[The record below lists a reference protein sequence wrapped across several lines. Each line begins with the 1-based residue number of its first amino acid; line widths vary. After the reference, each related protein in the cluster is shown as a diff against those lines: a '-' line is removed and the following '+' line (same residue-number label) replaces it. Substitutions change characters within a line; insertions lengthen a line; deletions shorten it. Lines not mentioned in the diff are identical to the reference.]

1 MQRFSFFDR
10 GRAGR
15 ELLLLE
21 KFWRKHLE
29 PGWFFPLQAGP
40 HYFPER
46 YSYIS
51 FFAGKK
57 HGKAKSKKPLTSKT
71 IFVMFGNDV
80 YRSIMPNI

>member
-1 MQRFSFFDR
+1 LT
-10 GRAGR
+10 GA
-15 ELLLLE
+15 EPATATPVE
-21 KFWRKHLE
+21 KSLAHKHPE
-29 PGWFFPLQAGP
+29 PGRFFPLQAGP
-40 HYFPER
+40 HCFPER